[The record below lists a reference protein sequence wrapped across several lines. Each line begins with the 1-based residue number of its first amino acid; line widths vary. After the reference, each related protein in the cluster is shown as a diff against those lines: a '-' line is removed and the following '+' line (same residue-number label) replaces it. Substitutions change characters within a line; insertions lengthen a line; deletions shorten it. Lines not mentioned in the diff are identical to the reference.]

1 MEEHKPREGGQ
12 LLVFET
18 KRRKG
23 MGFSVNLGSAK
34 LHTKRFSCWV
44 DYCFGEH
51 ILPQQETAFYIS
63 GEKKR
68 LYWRFWISPA
78 VNSRNRGKS
87 LSRPCIHGAKRT
99 YTSVFMQ
106 LQGKLCSVS

>member
-1 MEEHKPREGGQ
+1 
-12 LLVFET
+12 
-18 KRRKG
+18 
-23 MGFSVNLGSAK
+23 
-34 LHTKRFSCWV
+34 V

-106 LQGKLCSVS
+106 LQGKDLMAGRLLPIAMQYLRVC